1 MQEYLDFLIAKPIL
15 SLAWVGIFVILILT
29 IIKQKTSGYTEV
41 SPSELTM
48 LMNREEATVLD
59 IRSMDEYRGGHI
71 TGSRHILPSEIKDGK
86 LGALENKKSTPIVVV
101 CKTGQTAQ
109 ANATLLHKAG
119 FESVKLLKSGLISW
133 NEANLPLVR
142 GKK

>member
-1 MQEYLDFLIAKPIL
+1 MQEYLDFLTANPIL
-15 SLAWVGIFVILILT
+15 SLAWVGIFVILIQT
-29 IIKQKTSGYTEV
+29 TIKQKTAGYVEV
-41 SPSELTM
+41 NPAELTM

-59 IRSMDEYRGGHI
+59 IRSKDEFKSGHI
-71 TGSRHILPSEIKDGK
+71 TGSRHILPSEIKEGK
-86 LGALENKKSTPIVVV
+86 LGDLENKKSTPIVVV

-109 ANATLLHKAG
+109 ASATLLHKAG